1 MNEEE
6 LKRID
11 LITENLRLNCTES
24 AFEPLNTDGKYN
36 NFLKLLFLW
45 RNQLI
50 LIIVYRI
57 FNLLI
62 EKFLFCH
69 ILKAILNYSS

>member
-11 LITENLRLNCTES
+11 LISENLRLNCTES

-36 NFLKLLFLW
+36 NFLKVLFVW
-45 RNQLI
+45 RNQSI
-50 LIIVYRI
+50 LNIVYRKFMI
-57 FNLLI
+57 IL
-62 EKFLFCH
+62 ETFLFCH
-69 ILKAILNYSS
+69 LLNAIL